1 MKQQR
6 HIQTTRTL
14 LSRFRY
20 WGRKNYAAFASMGRE
35 FQIGHL
41 HINVVDVALRKQNAA
56 QTIPY
61 HTFMTLQEIKDQVL
75 AGIDI
80 SPDQAAWLANMADS
94 EAPYAAAHEIT
105 VARASHEFDM
115 CSIINAKS
123 GRCPENC
130 KWCAQ
135 SSHYQT
141 KAEIYDLLPAEECLR
156 QAQYNEAQ
164 DVNRFSLVTS
174 GRKPSPKQITQLCDT
189 VHYMRRHSSIQLC
202 ASLGLLNE
210 EELRSLHEAGI
221 TRYHCNLET
230 APSYFSKLCS
240 THTQEQKLA
249 TLDAARRVGM
259 DICCGGII
267 GMGETMEQRIE
278 FAFTLAELNVQSIPI
293 NLLSPIPGT
302 PLENEQPLSEEEILK
317 TIALFRFINPT
328 AFLRFAGGR
337 SQLSSEAMHKA
348 LYIGINSAIVG
359 DLLTTLGSK
368 VSEDKKMIQEEGYHF
383 ADSQFD
389 REHIW
394 HPYTSTTD
402 PLPVYK
408 VKRADGATIT
418 LEDGRT
424 LIDGMSSWWCAV
436 HGYNHPVLNQ
446 AAKEQLDKMSH
457 VMFGGLT
464 HDPAIE
470 LGKLLLPLVPS
481 SMQKIFYADSGSVAV
496 EVALKMAV
504 QYWYAAGKPEKNNFV
519 AIRSGYHGDTWNAM
533 SVCDPVTGMHSL
545 FGSALP
551 VRYFVPSP
559 TSRFDGEWNP
569 KDILP
574 LQEMIEKH
582 SKELAALIL
591 EPVVQ
596 GAGGMWFYH
605 PQYLREAEK
614 LCRKHDILLIFDE
627 IATGFGRTGKLF
639 AWEHAGVEP
648 DIMCIGKALTGG
660 YMTLS
665 AVLTSNRIADTIS
678 NHAPGAFMHGPTF
691 MGNPLACAVAC
702 ASVRLL
708 LESGWQ
714 ENVKRIE
721 TQLKEELAPARE
733 FPEVADVRILGA
745 IGVIE
750 MKRPVNMA
758 YMQRRFVEE
767 RIWVRPFGKL
777 VYLMPP
783 FIITSEQLSKLTSGL
798 LKVIQKNNL

>member
-1 MKQQR
+1 MCE
-6 HIQTTRTL
+6 
-14 LSRFRY
+14 RFAY
-20 WGRKNYAAFASMGRE
+20 
-35 FQIGHL
+35 L
-41 HINVVDVALRKQNAA
+41 H
-56 QTIPY
+56 T
-61 HTFMTLQEIKDQVL
+61 HT
-75 AGIDI
+75 
-80 SPDQAAWLANMADS
+80 
-94 EAPYAAAHEIT
+94 
-105 VARASHEFDM
+105 
-115 CSIINAKS
+115 SI
-123 GRCPENC
+123 C
-130 KWCAQ
+130 
-135 SSHYQT
+135 
-141 KAEIYDLLPAEECLR
+141 
-156 QAQYNEAQ
+156 
-164 DVNRFSLVTS
+164 
-174 GRKPSPKQITQLCDT
+174 
-189 VHYMRRHSSIQLC
+189 LC
-202 ASLGLLNE
+202 ASLGLATE
-210 EELRSLHEAGI
+210 EQLLRLRQAGVE
-221 TRYHCNLET
+221 RYHCNLET
-230 APSYFSKLCS
+230 APSYFPNLCT
-240 THTQEQKLA
+240 THTQEQKIE
-249 TLDAARRVGM
+249 TLRAARRAGM
-259 DICCGGII
+259 DVCSGGII
-267 GMGETMEQRIE
+267 GMGESMEQRVE
-278 FAFTLAELNVQSIPI
+278 LAFTLKELDVQSIPL
-293 NLLSPIPGT
+293 NLLQPIPGT
-302 PLENEQPLSEEEILK
+302 PLEKTPRLSDEEVLR
-317 TIALFRFINPT
+317 TIAMFRFVNPT
-328 AFLRFAGGR
+328 AYLRFAGGR

-519 AIRSGYHGDTWNAM
+519 TIRSGYHGDTWNAM

-551 VRYFVPSP
+551 VRYFAPQP
-559 TSRFDGEWNP
+559 HSRFDGEWNP
-569 KDILP
+569 ADILP
-574 LQEMIEKH
+574 LKEIIEQH
-582 SKELAALIL
+582 ADELAALIL
-591 EPVVQ
+591 EPIVQ

-605 PQYLREAEK
+605 PQYLREAAK
-614 LCRKHDILLIFDE
+614 LCREHHLLLIFDE

-639 AWEHAGVEP
+639 AWEHAGIEP

-665 AVLTSNRIADTIS
+665 AVLATNEVADTIS
-678 NHAPGAFMHGPTF
+678 NHAPNAFMHGPTF

-708 LESGWQ
+708 TSPEYNWQ
-714 ENVKRIE
+714 EKVAHIE
-721 TQLKEELAPARE
+721 AQLKRELEPARQL
-733 FPEVADVRILGA
+733 PQVADVRILGA

-750 MKRPVNMA
+750 TKKPVNMA
-758 YMQRRFVEE
+758 WMQRRFVEE
-767 RIWVRPFGKL
+767 GIWVRPFGRL

-783 FIITSEQLSKLTSGL
+783 FIIKPEQLSKLTKGL
-798 LKVIQKNNL
+798 IKVIDQSY